1 MANIYKE
8 DNLEPKLNSNK
19 MRKRLLLTGMMFW
32 VISNFH
38 AQAYNNKVGINT
50 NTPSATLDIVSKGST
65 SATKALEINS
75 SANTEMITVLD
86 NGQVG
91 INQAAPATSALLEL
105 NSTNKSLLLTRVT
118 NATDVT
124 VPVNGMMV
132 YDITLKCVR
141 AYENAIWSPCL
152 SSAGTTT
159 TADYPPA
166 SSGAKVCNSSF
177 VNPIT
182 MGRNWAR
189 GYINSTNGII
199 TDRLIFL
206 NTAGNA
212 FYVQSNNTFYDI
224 DVNNL
229 LTNAGLGTT
238 VPNTNANANYRFPV
252 NTSIPNSFGVWK
264 EIKAISQLFPTTTW
278 KNFSSFTSGITT
290 SNLHNWI
297 LLHSTTGELKAF
309 HYSSIGDKGVHPYA
323 AITGKEGIG
332 KTVAALALPDHDPL
346 KFFVYTDI
354 KAYASTSAST
364 ASPTNWSW
372 FEPYASF
379 SVGVGASANQGVLA
393 YNSADNLYYTWGGLY
408 VAGSQTAV
416 NNVVPLVLLR
426 SNPAS
431 VAESMTPLPATLL
444 NNLTTALGSKIKEP
458 TDTHRTFIIQKAT
471 GTNSHL
477 DFITEDNRIIRYLLN
492 TGNATGNGSYVA
504 LSMPTGV
511 TPLSLTT
518 AMMDDGS
525 GDWRRLYILGSDG
538 KIYYISTVPTAPAQT
553 GTIASTDTAN
563 PYFNTTTF
571 DKVKQVT
578 SVGVEKSITS
588 IMFLTEAGKL
598 GSLFNLAANAP
609 VLTYPLPN
617 QNPNGNIGKLF
628 FAEDV
633 DFTNTTNYRY
643 KAYGTDKSGNNNLLI
658 YDGNTTLNTSVAN
671 TGNNYI
677 TNYVADKIGNY
688 IYSATAGPGTFENN
702 FLLIKE
708 YMPSKCVSY

>member
-1 MANIYKE
+1 
-8 DNLEPKLNSNK
+8 
-19 MRKRLLLTGMMFW
+19 
-32 VISNFH
+32 
-38 AQAYNNKVGINT
+38 
-50 NTPSATLDIVSKGST
+50 
-65 SATKALEINS
+65 
-75 SANTEMITVLD
+75 MITVLD

-91 INQAAPATSALLEL
+91 INQAAPAASALLEL

-141 AYENAIWSPCL
+141 AYENGVWSSCL

-166 SSGAKVCNSSF
+166 SSGAKVCNGSF
-177 VNPIT
+177 VNPLT

-189 GYINSTNGII
+189 GYINSATATI

-212 FYVQSNNTFYDI
+212 FYVQTNNTFYDS

-229 LTNAGLGTT
+229 LSNAGLGS
-238 VPNTNANANYRFPV
+238 VIPDTNANAFYRFPV
-252 NTSIPNSFGVWK
+252 NSSSTPNNFGVWK
-264 EIKAISQLFPTTTW
+264 EIKAISQLLPTTTW
-278 KNFSSFTSGITT
+278 KNFSSFTSGT
-290 SNLHNWI
+290 SASTLHNWL

-309 HYSSIGDKGVHPYA
+309 HYSSLGDIAAHPYA
-323 AITGKEGIG
+323 AITGKDGVG
-332 KTVAALALPDHDPL
+332 KTVAALALPNHDPL

-379 SVGVGASANQGVLA
+379 LVGVSTSANQGVLA

-408 VAGSQTAV
+408 IGGSQTAV
-416 NNVVPLVLLR
+416 NTAVPLVLLR
-426 SNPAS
+426 SSPAS

-444 NNLTTALGSKIKEP
+444 NNLTAALGSKVKEP
-458 TDTHRTFIIQKAT
+458 TDTHRTFILQK
-471 GTNSHL
+471 GSGSNSHL

-518 AMMDDGS
+518 AVMDDGS

-563 PYFNTTTF
+563 AYFNTTTF

-578 SVGVEKSITS
+578 NVGIENSITS
-588 IMFLTEAGKL
+588 VMFLTEAGKL
-598 GSLFNLAANAP
+598 GSLYNLGGNAP
-609 VLTYPLPN
+609 MLTYPLPN
-617 QNPNGNIGKLF
+617 QNTNGNISKLF
-628 FAEDV
+628 FAEDAT
-633 DFTNTTNYRY
+633 FNTSTSYRY

-658 YDGNTTLNTSVAN
+658 YDGNTTLAASPGNTA
-671 TGNNYI
+671 NNYL

-688 IYSATAGPGTFENN
+688 IYSSLNNTANEIR